1 MSLHLDA
8 RAASRPLPS
17 PEAIHAEVRRRVAA
31 VYAAPPFEDVF
42 RAEGDLLAWHDVL
55 ALARPPT
62 VPGRISR
69 FKAALKMKLARALHW
84 LFLRQVKFN
93 HAVAVHAC
101 ESARVAAALDG
112 NVLELFTTVKTL
124 QRDVDALQERLR
136 RSDARV
142 AELEAAVTIM
152 RLRNERSTPATD
164 KPAAVDAF
172 ALHDHLQGPRGDTMQ
187 RLRVYLDY
195 FADAGKVLDLACGRG
210 ELVELL
216 EAEGVAV
223 CGVDA
228 DADMADYCQSR
239 GLPVTRAE
247 AADYLDEQPDGSL
260 GGVFLGRSAERL
272 DPAALVGLL
281 KICRSKLRPGGA
293 IVVEAVNPT
302 CPEALARFSE
312 DPARFRPLPP
322 DLLSFLLQSEGITV
336 AETVVSGPAAADV
349 PAVARC
355 RAGMPRQ
362 AAGYHTYA
370 VVGRA

>member
-1 MSLHLDA
+1 MPQHLEAPAA
-8 RAASRPLPS
+8 RRTLPS
-17 PEAIHAEVRRRVAA
+17 PEAIHAEVRRRVSA

-42 RAEGDLLAWHDVL
+42 RCEGDLLAWHDVL
-55 ALARPPT
+55 ALAQPPT
-62 VPGRISR
+62 VPGRLSR
-69 FKAALKMKLARALHW
+69 LKAAFKIKLARALHW

-112 NVLELFTTVKTL
+112 NVLELFTAVKAL

-152 RLRNERSTPATD
+152 RLRNERATPAAD

-172 ALHDHLQGPRGDTMQ
+172 ALHDHLQGPRGDVMQ

-195 FADAGKVLDLACGRG
+195 FADAGKVLDIACGRG
-210 ELVELL
+210 ELIELL
-216 EAEGVAV
+216 EAEGVPA

-228 DADMADYCQSR
+228 DVDMVDYCQSR

-247 AADYLDEQPDGSL
+247 AADYLNEQPDGSL
-260 GGVFLGRSAERL
+260 GGVFLGRSVERMV
-272 DPAALVGLL
+272 PAVLVGLL
-281 KICRSKLRPGGA
+281 RLCRSKVRPGGV

-302 CPEALARFSE
+302 CPEALATFSE
-312 DPARFRPLPP
+312 DSSRLRPLPP
-322 DLLSFLLQSEGITV
+322 DLLCFLLQSEGITV
-336 AETVVSGPAAADV
+336 TETLVNGPAEADW
-349 PAVARC
+349 PPVARC
-355 RAGMPRQ
+355 REGLPPQ
-362 AAGYHTYA
+362 AAGYRTYA
-370 VVGRA
+370 VMGRV